1 MNSRGF
7 IQLHR
12 KIQDQW
18 FWNDPFLSHA
28 MVDLLLRMNHETKD
42 IAYKGNKTRVNRG
55 EHITTYEDL
64 GEAWDCGRSTVGRR
78 LKKLEKSGEIEL
90 LPGTDATHIRMVK
103 YDEYLSDDYS
113 NTAQER
119 NTGGTAE
126 ALNNNVNNENNLS
139 TVADFQSAEI
149 GLKRLEEDEELQ
161 KELMEELNISR
172 FTLEE
177 ELYKY
182 KHHSM
187 ATNKTLSDWIHGFRV
202 WMKRAR
208 EYDEKDYHEKLRS
221 LYEPC

>member
-7 IQLHR
+7 IPLYR
-12 KIQDQW
+12 KIQNQW
-18 FWNDPFLSHA
+18 FWKDSDLVKI

-119 NTGGTAE
+119 NTGETAE
-126 ALNNNVNNENNLS
+126 ALNNNENNENNPS

-149 GLKRLEEDEELQ
+149 GLKRIEEDEELQ
-161 KELMEELNISR
+161 KELMEELNI
-172 FTLEE
+172 
-177 ELYKY
+177 
-182 KHHSM
+182 
-187 ATNKTLSDWIHGFRV
+187 
-202 WMKRAR
+202 
-208 EYDEKDYHEKLRS
+208 
-221 LYEPC
+221 